1 MKFNT
6 VKQAQAWIESITKF
20 GEKYDLWR
28 MEKACELLGNPHQT
42 FKSVHV
48 GGTNGKGSTVTFLAQ
63 MLHEA
68 GYRVG
73 VYTSPYIVHFNERIM
88 INQTMVDDA
97 TFLKHLN
104 KIYTLE
110 QTFKENYHD
119 QLTFFELLTLVAFNV
134 FAEEDLDLVIVEVGL
149 GGLLDA
155 TNVITP
161 LLSVITTIGYD
172 HMNVLGNNLSSI
184 LRNKLGIAKMNI
196 PLVTG
201 IQQQTLVKE
210 VKKHASERQI
220 PLTILREQP
229 VEESWFDGEQG
240 FYFRGVPYTLSMLG
254 LHQIDNAKTAI
265 LAAEELEKLGYFLPL
280 EAKLEGI
287 KNARWP
293 GRFERFGHV
302 ILEGAHNEPGMKA
315 ACASLKSYFPTKKII
330 SVFTVMKDK
339 DYEPMLNILESV
351 SDEIIFTQI
360 DYPRCEYAETLKRK
374 SSHPNTRIL
383 MNHHELVKEVKAQT
397 DAIVFITGSLYL
409 ISAIR
414 PYIAL

>member
-1 MKFNT
+1 MKFKT

-28 MEKACELLGNPHQT
+28 MEKACELLGNPHQK

-88 INQTMVDDA
+88 LNQTMVDDD

-104 KIYTLE
+104 QIYVLE
-110 QTFKENYHD
+110 QTFKEDYHD

-134 FAEEDLDLVIVEVGL
+134 FAEADLDLVIVEVGL

-172 HMNVLGNNLSSI
+172 HMNVLGNSLSSI

-201 IQQQTLVKE
+201 IQQQALVKE

-229 VEESWFDGEQG
+229 AEETWFDGEQG

-254 LHQIDNAKTAI
+254 LHQVDNAKTAI
-265 LAAEELEKLGYFLPL
+265 LAAEALEKIGYSIPL
-280 EAKLEGI
+280 ETKLEGI

-302 ILEGAHNEPGMKA
+302 ILEGAHNEPGMEA
-315 ACASLKSYFPTKKII
+315 ACASLKSYFPNQKVI
-330 SVFTVMKDK
+330 SVFTAMKDK
-339 DYEPMLNILESV
+339 DYKPMLNALANV

-360 DYPRCEYAETLKRK
+360 DYPRCEHAQTLK
-374 SSHPNTRIL
+374 SVSAHPNTRVIT
-383 MNHHELVKEVKAQT
+383 NHNDLVKEVKGQT

-409 ISAIR
+409 ISALR
-414 PYIAL
+414 PYFTI

>member
-1 MKFNT
+1 MKFKT

-28 MEKACELLGNPHQT
+28 MEKACELLGNPQQK

-63 MLHEA
+63 VLYEA
-68 GYRVG
+68 GYQVG

-88 INQTMVDDA
+88 INQTMVDDD
-97 TFLKHLN
+97 TFLRHLN
-104 KIYTLE
+104 KIYALE
-110 QTFKENYHD
+110 QTFKEDYHD

-134 FAEEDLDLVIVEVGL
+134 FAEADLDLVIVEVGL

-161 LLSVITTIGYD
+161 ILSVITTIGYD
-172 HMNVLGNNLSSI
+172 HMNVLGNSLSSI

-201 IQQQTLVKE
+201 IKQQTLVKQ
-210 VKKHASERQI
+210 VKQHASERQI

-229 VEESWFDGEQG
+229 AEETWFDGDQG
-240 FYFRGVPYTLSMLG
+240 FYFRGVPYGLSMLG
-254 LHQIDNAKTAI
+254 LHQIDNAKTAL
-265 LAAEELEKLGYFLPL
+265 LAAEVLEKLGYLIPL

-302 ILEGAHNEPGMKA
+302 ILEGAHNEPGMEA
-315 ACASLKSYFPTKKII
+315 ACVSLKTYFPNRKII
-330 SVFTVMKDK
+330 SVFTAMKDK
-339 DYEPMLNILESV
+339 DYEPMLNALAFV

-360 DYPRCEYAETLKRK
+360 DYPRCENAETLKHV
-374 SSHPNTRIL
+374 SSHPNARIIT
-383 MNHHELVKEVKAQT
+383 NHSELVKEVKVQT
-397 DAIVFITGSLYL
+397 DAMVFITGSLYL
-409 ISAIR
+409 ISALR
-414 PYIAL
+414 PYFTL